1 MYIYFLISK
10 INSWIIHTM
19 RLCWGEFFFFL
30 YFLYSGG
37 GDSLQFTAKTIQKNQ
52 RHKIC
57 HVANEDFI
65 HGSTT
70 NILQS
75 LNSVAH
81 LDIKD
86 YCHHQEKTPPIMGSL
101 YSPARQQKQI
111 PYFLYQSSH
120 NSTSSNFSS
129 HPIQPWL
136 DSYPW
141 LHVCLKFV
149 KHSVIF
155 KPKPKCN
162 ELKNLQSVRI

>member
-1 MYIYFLISK
+1 MNNTYNVFVLRRFFFS
-10 INSWIIHTM
+10 
-19 RLCWGEFFFFL
+19 FFFF
-30 YFLYSGG
+30 FWGGGGGG

-65 HGSTT
+65 QGSTT

-81 LDIKD
+81 LEIKD
-86 YCHHQEKTPPIMGSL
+86 YCHHQEKPPPIMGSL
-101 YSPARQQKQI
+101 YFPARWQRRI

-120 NSTSSNFSS
+120 NSISSNFSS
-129 HPIQPWL
+129 HPTQPWL

-141 LHVCLKFV
+141 LHVCLKCV
-149 KHSVIF
+149 KHLVIF
-155 KPKPKCN
+155 KSNPKCN
-162 ELKNLQSVRI
+162 KLKNLQSIRI